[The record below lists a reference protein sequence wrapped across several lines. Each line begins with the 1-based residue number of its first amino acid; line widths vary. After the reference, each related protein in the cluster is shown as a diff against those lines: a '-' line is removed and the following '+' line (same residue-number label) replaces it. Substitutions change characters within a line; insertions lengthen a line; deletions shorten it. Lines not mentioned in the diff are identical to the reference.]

1 MLLKNQRYLLT
12 LSHEITFKSYDVL
25 QYTIIRS
32 PISRSAPICFL
43 DINLHMD
50 VVSALS
56 SYVSRN
62 MYPILNLKLELIENI
77 PPDGSSETEFKTV
90 GTIFDKQYML
100 LNCVAIPSQ
109 TQTSILY
116 TPARLI
122 LINPILYFYGTNNG
136 FNKILTGTGIS
147 FLDQYEK
154 YLDQT
159 TPNTFNFIRYA
170 NKDLENN
177 FVYQNSVIKSDN
189 DLKIPSFLINNFK
202 LYQQYSL
209 YIFDDFRY
217 NEDTS
222 TKTVTNMLINLGSLN
237 KLKKINLF
245 EQLDVSESVIYVNN
259 NIIND
264 PANELVKANNTV
276 IIRGADMQVKKS
288 VENTAINIPSL
299 PTQTDVMIADA
310 RKPVIISNTYQTV
323 ISKDKIQ
330 TSLIYANDSQNL
342 AYDRYVKT
350 KDLVVNKING
360 LTTYDITYCGYD
372 LFQFDCI
379 YKMNPDTKL
388 DESDRAYNSLPV
400 GIVNV
405 FKREHES
412 SPRLSHHC
420 RVQFLVFSI

>member
-1 MLLKNQRYLLT
+1 MLFKNQRYLLT
-12 LSHEITFKSYDVL
+12 LSHEDAFESHDVL
-25 QYTIIRS
+25 QYMIIRS

-43 DINLHMD
+43 DVKLHTD
-50 VVSALS
+50 IISLLSA
-56 SYVSRN
+56 YISRN
-62 MYPILNLKLELIENI
+62 MYPILNLKLEII
-77 PPDGSSETEFKTV
+77 DDSPPDGSSETEFKPI

-100 LNCVAIPSQ
+100 LNCIHIPSP
-109 TQTSILY
+109 TPISTLY
-116 TPARLI
+116 SSARLI
-122 LINPILYFYGTNNG
+122 LVNPILYFYGTNNS

-154 YLDQT
+154 YLDDT

-170 NKDLENN
+170 NKDLENS
-177 FVYQNSVIKSDN
+177 FIYQNSVIKSDN
-189 DLKIPSFLINNFK
+189 DLKVPSFLINNFK

-222 TKTVTNMLINLGSLN
+222 TKTITNMLINLGSLN

-245 EQLDVSESVIYVNN
+245 EQLDVNESMIYVNSN
-259 NIIND
+259 VIND

-288 VENTAINIPSL
+288 VENTVINIPSFQ
-299 PTQTDVMIADA
+299 TQTDVMTADV
-310 RKPVIISNTYQTV
+310 RKPVTISNTYHTV
-323 ISKDKIQ
+323 ISKNKIQ
-330 TSLIYANDSQNL
+330 TSFIYANDSQNL

-360 LTTYDITYCGYD
+360 LTTYDIAYCGYD
-372 LFQFDCI
+372 LFQFDCV

-400 GIVNV
+400 GIINV
-405 FKREHES
+405 FKREHQS
-412 SPRLSHHC
+412 NPRLSHHC
-420 RVQFLVFSI
+420 RVQFLIFSI